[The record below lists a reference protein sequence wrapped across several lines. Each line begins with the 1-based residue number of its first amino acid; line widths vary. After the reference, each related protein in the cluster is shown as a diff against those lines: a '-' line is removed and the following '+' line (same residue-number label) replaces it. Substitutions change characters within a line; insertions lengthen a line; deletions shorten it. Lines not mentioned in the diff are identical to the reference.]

1 MAVRLFFM
9 LLIILALSRQLLARQ
24 SYIACQ
30 SYIARQSYIAVMCLF
45 TDFVNMAG
53 QCLILVVLSLLCM
66 AFSFEISRTGM
77 YDYTHVHVN
86 RVTKHNNHEK
96 PLLGYIL
103 SCFSM
108 LVTYTLYSVQ
118 L

>member
-1 MAVRLFFM
+1 
-9 LLIILALSRQLLARQ
+9 
-24 SYIACQ
+24 
-30 SYIARQSYIAVMCLF
+30 
-45 TDFVNMAG
+45 MAG

-108 LVTYTLYSVQ
+108 HVIFSTTIKLTHYEITYDIKSQKTLPLIVFLLWSCI
-118 L
+118 